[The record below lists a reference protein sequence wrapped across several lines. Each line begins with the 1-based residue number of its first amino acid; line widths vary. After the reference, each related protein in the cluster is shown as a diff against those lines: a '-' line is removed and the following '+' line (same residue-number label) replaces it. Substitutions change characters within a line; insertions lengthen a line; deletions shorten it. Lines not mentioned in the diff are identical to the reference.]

1 MGVSSES
8 FCSPVC
14 SDSRVAMNSD
24 ASARTIELALMD
36 LVLFWQWMTMSV
48 NLRLNSEKFGGSPVD
63 LVVCWNEDVLT

>member
-1 MGVSSES
+1 
-8 FCSPVC
+8 
-14 SDSRVAMNSD
+14 MNSD